1 MLKYAFDSDP
11 KKTARAYGRALRIS
25 PRNSITVCSAVT
37 GKPLGKGKKLLED
50 MVSQKRSLGGR
61 YYTNVSKEL
70 LEMIKSAENNAESKG
85 LNTERLFI
93 HASAH
98 KGFSFWRPRAFKMR
112 GQHRKS
118 TNIQVVLEQR

>member
-1 MLKYAFDSDP
+1 MLKYAFDSNP
-11 KKTARAYGRALRIS
+11 KKTARAYGRSLRIS
-25 PRNSITVCSAVT
+25 PKNSVIICSAVT
-37 GKPLGKGKKLLED
+37 GKPLDKGKSLLED
-50 MVSQKRSLGGR
+50 LVSRKRNLRGR
-61 YYTNVSKEL
+61 YYTNTSKEI
-70 LEMIKSAENNAESKG
+70 LEMIKSAENNAEAKG